1 LNDISEG
8 GCSFISLE
16 PLHSFIRSGNKLENS
31 ELNLG
36 EYGQILVNLKIKH
49 ISETN
54 NHKQCDATRFR
65 YLACFI
71 TKVKKKREIEEIIVK
86 LIIDRKIKNRRTLFN
101 LLDKIQFQ
109 KNTTTLI

>member
-1 LNDISEG
+1 MNDISEG

-36 EYGQILVNLKIKH
+36 EYGQILVSLKIKH

-54 NHKQCDATRFR
+54 NHKQCNATGFR
-65 YLACFI
+65 VSCMFYYESEE
-71 TKVKKKREIEEIIVK
+71 KKEEIEEIIVK
-86 LIIDRKIKNRRTLFN
+86 LIIDRKIKNRRTL
-101 LLDKIQFQ
+101 D
-109 KNTTTLI
+109 